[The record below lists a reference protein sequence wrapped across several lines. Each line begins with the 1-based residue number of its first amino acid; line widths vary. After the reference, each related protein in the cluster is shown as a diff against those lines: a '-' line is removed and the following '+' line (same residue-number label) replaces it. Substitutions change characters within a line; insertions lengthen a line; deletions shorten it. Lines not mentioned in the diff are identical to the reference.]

1 MSNNDNIG
9 ESKPVSMTCWM
20 AYFSSSHPILLAYVC
35 GSSMFAELIM
45 KLSVSM
51 IYFLSIK
58 VHLQSLVLHL
68 LKMNQA
74 YSQ

>member
-1 MSNNDNIG
+1 
-9 ESKPVSMTCWM
+9 
-20 AYFSSSHPILLAYVC
+20 
-35 GSSMFAELIM
+35 
-45 KLSVSM
+45 M

-74 YSQ
+74 YSQWTGWGGFNLKYDFQKKTPYIF